1 MGLIWVYTSKT
12 GKQLICLFV
21 WCYGLALERPAGNV
35 RLRQESH
42 KSVARCAVRH
52 TTATHSQL
60 VTIHHC
66 LLAADAAAAAA
77 CLMHAHYLICSA
89 TVYCAPDCTVAQN
102 FLGGSGPW
110 AGGVRGA
117 LRPTRA

>member
-1 MGLIWVYTSKT
+1 MELIWVYTSKT

-21 WCYGLALERPAGNV
+21 WCYGLALERPAGNL

-42 KSVARCAVRH
+42 KSVAPSATPPPLTH
-52 TTATHSQL
+52 NWSLTT
-60 VTIHHC
+60 HHC

-89 TVYCAPDCTVAQN
+89 TVHPTALSRKMLPGR
-102 FLGGSGPW
+102 LW
-110 AGGVRGA
+110 AVGRRSAWCVTA
-117 LRPTRA
+117 Y